1 MINLNVDIE
10 NPFYRSAL
18 QNIKRERK
26 IAEKR
31 KQQRGIEEM
40 KEEKSLKIQEES
52 KKEEEIGN
60 KEEKPEFLD
69 VSFILKN

>member
-1 MINLNVDIE
+1 MINLNVDSE

-52 KKEEEIGN
+52 KKEGEIGN

-69 VSFILKN
+69 VS